1 MLKTDTRSFG
11 SWICFL
17 PQVETVPSSEISVNF
32 HKAIRRHISE
42 NNILY
47 NYLSENLSSNIII
60 YYLKCVFS
68 WDVRIVLWHIYT
80 NVSGEFFASIFKV
93 VPFGIGLYIVVIV
106 VNWELWFITKI
117 LRITVF
123 LDFAH
128 CLVCS
133 EHISIPDDGQSPKS
147 SNPESSILHCQACL
161 ESTIRILSKGPNWL
175 GATYLRTRQTQML
188 KPVFHIK
195 WQKA

>member
-1 MLKTDTRSFG
+1 M
-11 SWICFL
+11 
-17 PQVETVPSSEISVNF
+17 PSSEISVNF

-106 VNWELWFITKI
+106 VNWEL
-117 LRITVF
+117 
-123 LDFAH
+123 
-128 CLVCS
+128 
-133 EHISIPDDGQSPKS
+133 
-147 SNPESSILHCQACL
+147 
-161 ESTIRILSKGPNWL
+161 
-175 GATYLRTRQTQML
+175 
-188 KPVFHIK
+188 
-195 WQKA
+195 